1 MLKSLE
7 NLIIFLINYKKE
19 QKEHNNLEYIKIMKL
34 IEKNNRLAIIEEKKE
49 EYKKRAE
56 NKMRQL
62 FEKNMKIYLIQ
73 DKRTNVKYQPLKKNI
88 DLKDNDNKDDEE
100 SIDLFY

>member
-1 MLKSLE
+1 
-7 NLIIFLINYKKE
+7 
-19 QKEHNNLEYIKIMKL
+19 
-34 IEKNNRLAIIEEKKE
+34 
-49 EYKKRAE
+49 
-56 NKMRQL
+56 MRQL

-88 DLKDNDNKDDEE
+88 DLKDNDNKDDEK